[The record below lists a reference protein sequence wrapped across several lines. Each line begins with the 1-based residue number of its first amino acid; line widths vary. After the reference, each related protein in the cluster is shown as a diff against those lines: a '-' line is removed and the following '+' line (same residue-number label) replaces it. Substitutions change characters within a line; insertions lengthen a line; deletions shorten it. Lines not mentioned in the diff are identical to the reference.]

1 MNVEEQVNSFH
12 RDGFVKLPDLISSQ
26 ELKTLQADTQ
36 KIVDSPFE
44 SIEDEIDYFADLDPE
59 TGETIFHRVQYIFPK
74 SSTSPNSLVCLLGH
88 PEILTI
94 VHALLGNHF
103 LCEAEALVFKIPSN
117 GRAVPVHADCDPAD
131 SRTSDAHL
139 AFNVDVYLDDANTE
153 NGCLMV
159 APGSH
164 KRRESP
170 QQIAERGFNY
180 PGLEPMPMKAGD
192 VLIHNVRVVHGSH
205 QNSSDQLRRTIYFEF
220 QSIPWMV
227 KEGIRPGYPVN
238 PDWLEDR
245 IRLLLYAIEERKKCS
260 YTREETSF
268 KCQVLDSFNVEP
280 LRPHKTVNLR
290 PKLGYNKFF

>member
-12 RDGFVKLPDLISSQ
+12 RDGFIKLPDLIGPQ

-44 SIEDEIDYFADLDPE
+44 GIEDEIDYFADLDPE
-59 TGETIFHRVQYIFPK
+59 TGETIFHRVQYIFSK

-103 LCEAEALVFKIPSN
+103 LCEAEALVFKTPGN

-131 SRTSDAHL
+131 SRTSDPHL
-139 AFNVDVYLDDANTE
+139 AFNVDVYLDEANTE

-164 KRRESP
+164 QRRESP
-170 QQIAERGFNY
+170 QQIGEQGFNY

-205 QNSSDQLRRTIYFEF
+205 QNNSDQLRRTIYFEF

-238 PDWLEDR
+238 SAWLEDR

-260 YTREETSF
+260 YTTEETSF
-268 KCQVLDSFNVEP
+268 KCHVSDSFNLEP
-280 LRPHKTVNLR
+280 LRPHKTINLR

>member
-26 ELKTLQADTQ
+26 ELKTLQAVTQ

-44 SIEDEIDYFADLDPE
+44 GIEDEIDYFADLDPE

-268 KCQVLDSFNVEP
+268 KCQVSDSFNVEP

-290 PKLGYNKFF
+290 LKLGYNKFF